1 MHQNEKNS
9 HNLSSQPQSLT
20 TQLRPSQIND
30 YNDNLKS
37 HGINPKSKAT
47 TSFGLSEGS

>member
-1 MHQNEKNS
+1 MQQNEKNS

-37 HGINPKSKAT
+37 
-47 TSFGLSEGS
+47 